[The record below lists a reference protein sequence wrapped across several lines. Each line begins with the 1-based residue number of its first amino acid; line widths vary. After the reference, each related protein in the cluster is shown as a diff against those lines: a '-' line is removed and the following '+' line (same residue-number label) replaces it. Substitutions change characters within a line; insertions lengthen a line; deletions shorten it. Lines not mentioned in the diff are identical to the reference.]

1 MDLQLKGRVALVTG
15 ASAGLGRTIARILA
29 EEGCRL
35 ALLARRRPLL
45 ESLAAELPA
54 SAEPLLIEQ
63 DITARDA
70 GERARDAIQA
80 RFGRCDILVNNAGG
94 SRPQSDLGTPEI

>member
-70 GERARDAIQA
+70 GERARQGVL
-80 RFGRCDILVNNAGG
+80 GRQAGG
-94 SRPQSDLGTPEI
+94 HCRREVERRVQPAVE